1 MVDKGRRGARK
12 RTGTDYLGTIGCV
25 VVLREPNYPSARTPM
40 SSGAEGYGPIRVWHS
55 AARDWELTKSNYFW
69 NEWDFGKE

>member
-25 VVLREPNYPSARTPM
+25 VVLREPNYPSARTSM
-40 SSGAEGYGPIRVWHS
+40 SSGAEDYRSNLRVAFS
-55 AARDWELTKSNYFW
+55 CSRWELTKSNYFW
-69 NEWDFGKE
+69 NG